1 MMQLLRDKDV
11 ALVPHRFISIKD
23 VDQGMLDLQAG
34 RVTGRTI
41 LTHDW
46 ADAKM

>member
-1 MMQLLRDKDV
+1 
-11 ALVPHRFISIKD
+11 
-23 VDQGMLDLQAG
+23 VDQGMGMGMLDLQAG